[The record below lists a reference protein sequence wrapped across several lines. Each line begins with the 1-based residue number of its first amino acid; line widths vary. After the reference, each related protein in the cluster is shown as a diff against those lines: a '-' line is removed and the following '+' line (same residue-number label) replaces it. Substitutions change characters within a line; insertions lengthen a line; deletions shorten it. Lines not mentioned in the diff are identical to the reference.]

1 MGLDI
6 KDLKLNQY
14 HRSILNSGF
23 RYLLQSE
30 SSTQQDFTSGTSGN
44 SSPRLFPEPWQSIF
58 QDTKPPIYC
67 FFTYWELSYDLQYS
81 SEKSAKRMHLFKNI
95 ISSLKWPEE
104 KVVFWP
110 ATYINY
116 TEFTLDADSFWEG
129 VKKLQPV
136 YLICFGKTVFS
147 ALFPERSFQV
157 SQFTTTDN
165 MNVLSLPGPNDMLP
179 DNREAKRKVW
189 HALKN
194 LTISCPA

>member
-14 HRSILNSGF
+14 HRSILNSGL

-30 SSTQQDFTSGTSGN
+30 SSTQQDFTSETKDNSATSQ
-44 SSPRLFPEPWQSIF
+44 FPEPWDTIF

-81 SEKSAKRMHLFKNI
+81 TEISAKRMHLFKNI
-95 ISSLKWPEE
+95 IGSLNWPED
-104 KVVFWP
+104 KIVFWP
-110 ATYINY
+110 ATCINN
-116 TEFTLDADSFWEG
+116 TEFTVDANIFWEG
-129 VKKLQPV
+129 VKMLQPV

-147 ALFPERSFQV
+147 ALFPERWFQEAP
-157 SQFTTTDN
+157 FATTGNT
-165 MNVLSLPGPNDMLP
+165 NVLSLPGPNDMLP

-194 LTISCPA
+194 LTIS